1 MQIFILAFIFLSFT
15 VVDCNRELPE
25 SKVPSLVQNA
35 FRTKF
40 TDAKDI
46 DWEKNG
52 RLYVVEFEKG
62 AADEDHTVLYDTL
75 GTVVMYKYEIAT
87 SRLPSLVMNAINTQY
102 QGYEISEVENLE
114 QGGVNYYQVE
124 LEKGIK
130 KQHLVFS
137 VYGILNNRIK
147 YWD

>member
-1 MQIFILAFIFLSFT
+1 MQIIILGFIIISFT

-25 SKVPSLVQNA
+25 KRVPSLVQNA

-40 TDAKDI
+40 TDAKDVE
-46 DWEKNG
+46 WEKNG

-62 AADEDHTVLYDTL
+62 AADEDHTVLFDTL
-75 GTVVMYKYEIAT
+75 GTIVKYKYELAT
-87 SRLPSLVMNAINTQY
+87 SGLPSPVMNVINTQY

-114 QGGVNYYQVE
+114 QGGVKYYQVE

-137 VYGILNNRIK
+137 ADGVLNNSIK